1 METAFEAG
9 TVDTRPASA
18 LQGTDLASSS
28 YPNCANTLRRRCPLA
43 REECLDLCPHG
54 ALHLPAFV
62 DSREGWDL
70 HRWRTRRPRLDTL
83 AQCVAQLCRA
93 PRTSNTCE
101 YVADTHAG
109 VVRRAVTPGGGG
121 PVAFHARAMDFV
133 ASLDLYR
140 KVHKEAV

>member
-1 METAFEAG
+1 METAFKAG

-54 ALHLPAFV
+54 ALHLSAFV

-70 HRWRTRRPRLDTL
+70 HRWRRGDRGSTLWHSAWHSFAERPAQPTL
-83 AQCVAQLCRA
+83 ASASQVPKPVSFAVRSHLALTVMSRSTRA
-93 PRTSNTCE
+93 
-101 YVADTHAG
+101 
-109 VVRRAVTPGGGG
+109 
-121 PVAFHARAMDFV
+121 
-133 ASLDLYR
+133 
-140 KVHKEAV
+140 